1 MNNPKYYFGN
11 YIKIYQISEFYDNVR
26 VMLLEHFDRPS
37 MIDTLFLL
45 GSICETSCKEFK
57 KSHPDYR
64 VIVYQL
70 EQLMDGL
77 NWNKIET
84 LINNLDGADE
94 IWDYDPL
101 NAEYLKLFHNIKVDR
116 VIPMLY
122 CKNLDLITNKKN
134 PSIDVLFY
142 GYMNERRAKIFKHIQ
157 YNCFLHFKIMW
168 IFGTVDLD
176 KYIEDSKI
184 ILNLHAFEPY
194 NRQEQVRM
202 FYPLINGKTIVS
214 EKSQHNNMP
223 GCILEDN
230 YENFPLLLKE
240 TLYSGRWRDFGEQAK
255 QIFIK
260 HTNDYL
266 KNNNL
271 I

>member
-1 MNNPKYYFGN
+1 
-11 YIKIYQISEFYDNVR
+11 
-26 VMLLEHFDRPS
+26 
-37 MIDTLFLL
+37 
-45 GSICETSCKEFK
+45 
-57 KSHPDYR
+57 
-64 VIVYQL
+64 
-70 EQLMDGL
+70 
-77 NWNKIET
+77 
-84 LINNLDGADE
+84 
-94 IWDYDPL
+94 
-101 NAEYLKLFHNIKVDR
+101 
-116 VIPMLY
+116 
-122 CKNLDLITNKKN
+122 
-134 PSIDVLFY
+134 
-142 GYMNERRAKIFKHIQ
+142 
-157 YNCFLHFKIMW
+157 MW

-184 ILNLHAFEPY
+184 ILNLRAFEPY

-202 FYPLINGKTIVS
+202 FYPLINAKTIVS

-223 GCILEDN
+223 ECILEDN